1 MTTPT
6 GANGLER
13 WRGAAFAA
21 GNVATLSPPCAAE
34 VMTRTTCYSAFVEQD
49 WGLTGEEAGLREGL
63 EEGESDVDADPVP
76 QLRQSIMSNSSG
88 IGNSRI
94 LAKSVPIVN
103 SMVGGLGVFGGVA
116 GCLGAW
122 QGVWGAWQ
130 GVWRH
135 CREVLW
141 VGHVCMA
148 GGPCLHGRWAMS
160 AWQVG
165 HVCMAGGTCL
175 HGRWD
180 MSAWQVGHVCMAG
193 GTCLHGR

>member
-1 MTTPT
+1 
-6 GANGLER
+6 
-13 WRGAAFAA
+13 
-21 GNVATLSPPCAAE
+21 
-34 VMTRTTCYSAFVEQD
+34 MTRTTCYSPFVEQD

-76 QLRQSIMSNSSG
+76 QLRQSIMSSDSSG

-103 SMVGGLGVFGGVA
+103 SMVGGLGGVWGRGRVFGGVA
-116 GCLGAW
+116 GCL
-122 QGVWGAWQ
+122 GAWQ

-148 GGPCLHGRWAMS
+148 GGPVS
-160 AWQVG
+160 G
-165 HVCMAGGTCL
+165 HLC
-175 HGRWD
+175 
-180 MSAWQVGHVCMAG
+180 
-193 GTCLHGR
+193 